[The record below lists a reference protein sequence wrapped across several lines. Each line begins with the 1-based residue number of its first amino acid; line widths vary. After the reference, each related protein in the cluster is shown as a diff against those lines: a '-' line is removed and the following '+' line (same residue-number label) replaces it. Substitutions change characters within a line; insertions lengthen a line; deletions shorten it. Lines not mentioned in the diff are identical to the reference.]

1 MSRAFEFG
9 FFVLKFDFIHIFLHF
24 EYSLFV
30 FIIVV
35 DFRSYK
41 KGGNLVSAYKQ
52 KNIAAYSILVKEH
65 YRTVFALCMG
75 MLGNVHDAE
84 DIAQEAMLKGFQ
96 NIDKLGKNDLFRAWI
111 MKIAKNLC
119 IDFIRRKKRTNDIIP
134 KQQSETAKPTNENHE
149 LQHAIQK
156 LPQELRLPLTM
167 FYFEQK
173 NTKVIASKL
182 EISHSGVCQKIRD
195 AKKMLHEILTERV
208 KK

>member
-1 MSRAFEFG
+1 
-9 FFVLKFDFIHIFLHF
+9 LHF

-35 DFRSYK
+35 DFKDYK

-75 MLGNVHDAE
+75 MLGNTHDAE

-96 NIDKLGKNDLFRAWI
+96 NIDKLDKNELFRAWI

-119 IDFIRRKKRTNDIIP
+119 IDFIRRKKKT
-134 KQQSETAKPTNENHE
+134 SEIVIEQKAESSKLTNENHD
-149 LQHAIQK
+149 LQQAVEK

-173 NTKVIASKL
+173 NAKVIASKL
-182 EISHSGVCQKIRD
+182 EISHSGACQKIRD
-195 AKKMLHEILTERV
+195 AKKMLHEILTERLV
-208 KK
+208 